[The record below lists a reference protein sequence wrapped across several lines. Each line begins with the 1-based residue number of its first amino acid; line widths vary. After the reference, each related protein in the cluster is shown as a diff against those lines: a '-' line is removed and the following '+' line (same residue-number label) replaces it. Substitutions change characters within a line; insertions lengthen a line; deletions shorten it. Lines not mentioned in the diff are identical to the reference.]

1 MQTPQISTNKSLLD
15 LNFIHDFISQTYWA
29 KGRTKETMQVC
40 IDNSLC
46 FGVYLEEKQI
56 GFARV
61 LTDFG
66 QFAYL
71 MDVFITPE
79 FQGKGYALELMQ
91 YILSHESLQNVKIWR
106 LASSDARGLYEK
118 VGFRALAKP
127 ENMMELLK

>member
-1 MQTPQISTNKSLLD
+1 
-15 LNFIHDFISQTYWA
+15 
-29 KGRTKETMQVC
+29 MQVC

-46 FGVYLEEKQI
+46 FGVYLGEKQI

-91 YILSHESLQNVKIWR
+91 FILSLESLQHVKIWR

-118 VGFRALAKP
+118 LGFTALAKP